1 MRRACAPPA
10 GAARRVLREARRAR
24 ERVGSALARRM
35 LMHLFEHVAA
45 RWNDARRT
53 TIAEVMTTS
62 AHTIASDETLARAY
76 QAMREHHLGHLPVLA
91 DGKLV
96 GVLSQQD
103 LHAGDAI
110 DEGTALFDRLD
121 GVEVLLREHA
131 YELADVVCTMG
142 AHHRCAVVVDLGRV
156 IGIFIAAD
164 ALALLARAVS

>member
-1 MRRACAPPA
+1 
-10 GAARRVLREARRAR
+10 
-24 ERVGSALARRM
+24 M

-76 QAMREHHLGHLPVLA
+76 QAMREHHLRHLPVLA

-103 LHAGDAI
+103 LHTVEAVEEGSPLIDRVAAAMTSDVYAVAPGD
-110 DEGTALFDRLD
+110 R
-121 GVEVLLREHA
+121 V
-131 YELADVVCTMG
+131 ADVVCTMG